1 MNRPIN
7 HLLVLAA
14 LLAAAAL
21 AVTARPVH
29 AKGPQK
35 TDYTIK
41 TNQDVGC
48 WGDFGR
54 FPASGALKDGGHAD
68 TSWVMYPDYDLVLN
82 GRHGS
87 MMILLEGGTRYV
99 VDVTPNGGTS
109 IYEDVSF
116 LIADATG
123 DYVPLIGSG
132 GTAGAIEDI
141 TDGYDNN
148 GDCQFG
154 TISWTLQGTLP

>member
-1 MNRPIN
+1 MKRPIN
-7 HLLVLAA
+7 RILVLAA

-21 AVTARPVH
+21 PATSRPAH

-35 TDYTIK
+35 TDYTIN
-41 TNQDVGC
+41 TDQDVGC

-54 FPASGALKDGGHAD
+54 FRASGAVKDHGHAA

-87 MMILLEGGTRYV
+87 MMILLEGGTEYV
-99 VDVTPNGGTS
+99 VEVTPNGGTT

-116 LIADATG
+116 LIVDATG
-123 DYVPLIGSG
+123 DYVSLIGSG
-132 GTAGAIEDI
+132 GSASAIEDI

-154 TISWTLQGTLP
+154 TIRWTLQGTLP